1 MVGDLFMGLFSRNN
15 ATDTT
20 AAHVPATLP
29 RKAKP
34 FRIELGWR
42 GMFSLLLVIVCLLF
56 WMFVLGIWAGQTIL
70 FPQRGERPVAA
81 TVFEKSPPA
90 RMADQSA
97 PSR

>member
-1 MVGDLFMGLFSRNN
+1 MGVFSRKSVTNE
-15 ATDTT
+15 TVVQT
-20 AAHVPATLP
+20 PATRP
-29 RKAKP
+29 PKAKP

-42 GMFSLLLVIVCLLF
+42 GMFSLVLVIVCLLF

-81 TVFEKSPPA
+81 PASEKSAPA
-90 RMADQSA
+90 RMADQAA

>member
-1 MVGDLFMGLFSRNN
+1 MGLFSRKN
-15 ATDTT
+15 ATEATPQQG
-20 AAHVPATLP
+20 AAPP
-29 RKAKP
+29 RPKAKP

-42 GMFSLLLVIVCLLF
+42 GMFSLVLVVICLFF

-81 TVFEKSPPA
+81 TASEKTAPA
-90 RMADQSA
+90 RMADQPA

>member
-1 MVGDLFMGLFSRNN
+1 MGLFSRKN
-15 ATDTT
+15 ATE
-20 AAHVPATLP
+20 AAAAPVPATQP
-29 RKAKP
+29 RRAKP

>member
-1 MVGDLFMGLFSRNN
+1 MGLFSRKN
-15 ATDTT
+15 ATEAT
-20 AAHVPATLP
+20 AAPVPAMQP
-29 RKAKP
+29 RRAKP
-34 FRIELGWR
+34 FRVELGWR

-70 FPQRGERPVAA
+70 FPQRGERPAAA
-81 TVFEKSPPA
+81 TVLEKIPPA